1 MGRAITAQVHC
12 LSSTLLYLL
21 RQGVPLALCLK
32 YTLALDLGS
41 ASCGWAVVEI
51 GDDDDPV
58 RLTAAGVRIFDP
70 GVVGGESKIHDGKDS
85 SKASERR
92 LARQT
97 RRQTYRRALRQRQLF
112 RLLQQH
118 QLLPQSID
126 GGKRSSEQRHKIL
139 NALDER
145 LTLAWRGKYTLPD
158 SSLDLAD
165 QSLVYMLRAAAV
177 KDKVEPEALGRILYH
192 LAQRRGYW
200 SNRLDTSEEEVHSG
214 ASDTGEPAPES
225 KKKRKTTEDPSEKNP
240 GQVAKGISSLRA
252 EMDSVGTR
260 FPGTYFA
267 MINPHDKGLRDGI
280 RKGIRG
286 RWTERS
292 MFVEEFEAIWTAQ
305 KKFYPGILTEELEA
319 KIRYWLFFQRP
330 LSPANHLVGFCEL
343 EKGERRA
350 PWATLEAQKFRLLQ
364 KVNDLRLI
372 EGGREISLQK
382 AERAQ
387 VLEYLETKGDLTF
400 TGLKKLL
407 GRASI
412 QGFNLE
418 RGLKDKVE
426 GNRVNVAMLAV
437 FGERWNVMA
446 LDEKHTAVEQWR
458 TIRTPEKLETVARE
472 RWQLDESSAQRWARG
487 ANPPKDYCRLSRKAL
502 TAVLPL
508 MEKGVAFKTV
518 EREIYGPRHS
528 GAEPMKLVPKVVEY
542 LPAINNPAVLRAL
555 TEMRKVVNA
564 IIREYGK
571 PYQIRIELARELR
584 KNRKERESQTFDAK
598 ERQTKREKAARQL
611 LAKNNKQNPSA
622 DDIRNVPQYMIDK
635 WLLAEE
641 CHWCC
646 PYTGEQINYEKLFVR
661 PEFEVEHIIPLSR
674 CTDNSFGNKTLC
686 HRDENQRKGGNTPW
700 MAYHADEDRWAQ
712 ILIRVSKFANGPR
725 IGEHYKLRRFKLRTE
740 EELDGFT
747 KRQLTDTRYT
757 SKLAARLLMAL
768 YGGRDT
774 TTNADEDTAE
784 FYDKV
789 GRRIF
794 ASTGGVTH
802 LLRDAWMLHPNVVL
816 GLGDDV
822 GKRRGKDRSDH
833 RHHAVDALVI
843 ALTTEKQVREINLH
857 ARTKQGQKWPLDYR
871 DLVRGLK
878 SPWKNRDEF
887 LGDVFQRM
895 CVSHK
900 PEHKLGGKLHM
911 ETNYGRERGKNDKGK
926 PILHQRLPIAIGLN
940 PVDIGCIVDK
950 NVREAVQTFANAIG
964 GFKNWSVEKHG
975 YPFLKAHNDAQMP
988 IKRVRIA
995 WEGKNALAIGATTD
1009 LRQSKLDNQRRV
1021 DSSAKHHVAVFVSRM
1036 PTGRSKKPAERW
1048 VSDCVSLME
1057 AHQRHRKGLPVVRK
1071 THSKDPEAEFLF
1083 SLQKN
1088 DIVELETDKGK
1099 RYFILAS
1106 IEADGRLNLF
1116 PIEAGGKRED
1126 QGSVKVREMANG
1138 LKEMKAKKAD
1148 IDLLGNAHY
1157 VNEAAA

>member
-1 MGRAITAQVHC
+1 M
-12 LSSTLLYLL
+12 
-21 RQGVPLALCLK
+21 ALCLK

-41 ASCGWAVVEI
+41 ASCGWAVVEMD
-51 GDDDDPV
+51 GNDDPI
-58 RLTAAGVRIFDP
+58 RLEAAGVRIFDP
-70 GVVGGESKIHDGKDS
+70 GVVGGEAKIHDGKDS

-92 LARQT
+92 LARQM
-97 RRQTYRRALRQRQLF
+97 RRQTHRRALRQRQLF
-112 RLLQQH
+112 RLLQHH
-118 QLLPQSID
+118 QLLPQPID
-126 GGKRSSEQRHKIL
+126 GRKRSSEQRHEIL

-145 LTLAWRGKYTLPD
+145 LTLAWRGKYTLPG
-158 SSLDLAD
+158 STLDLAD
-165 QSLVYMLRAAAV
+165 QSLMYLLRAAAV
-177 KDKVEPEALGRILYH
+177 EDKVELEALGRIFYH

-200 SNRLDTSEEEVHSG
+200 SNRLDASEEEVN
-214 ASDTGEPAPES
+214 SDAIDFNEAVSES
-225 KKKRKTTEDPSEKNP
+225 KRTGKKKVEPSEEDP
-240 GQVAKGISSLRA
+240 GQVAKGITSLRA
-252 EMDSVGTR
+252 AMEAAGAR
-260 FPGTYFA
+260 YLGTYFA
-267 MINPHDKGLRDGI
+267 MLNPHEQRI
-280 RKGIRG
+280 RH

-292 MFVEEFEAIWTAQ
+292 MFVEEFDAIWATQ
-305 KKFYPGILTEELEA
+305 KKFYPKILTEELLA
-319 KIRYWLFFQRP
+319 KVRYWLFFQRP
-330 LSPANHLVGFCEL
+330 LSPASHLVGFCEL

-350 PWATLEAQKFRLLQ
+350 PWATLEAQRFRLLQ

-372 EGGREISLQK
+372 EGGREISLK
-382 AERAQ
+382 AAERAQ
-387 VLEYLETKGDLTF
+387 ILEYLETQGDLTF
-400 TGLKKLL
+400 TRLKKLL

-418 RGLKDKVE
+418 RGLKDKLE
-426 GNRVNVAMLAV
+426 GNRVNVAMLTV
-437 FGERWNVMA
+437 FGERWDVMA
-446 LDEKHTAVEQWR
+446 PDDKRTAVEQWR
-458 TIRTPEKLETVARE
+458 TIRTPEKLEIVARE
-472 RWQLDESSAQRWARG
+472 KWQLDESSAKRWSRG
-487 ANPPKDYCRLSRKAL
+487 TNPPKDYCRLSRKAL
-502 TAVLPL
+502 TKVLPL
-508 MEKGVAFKTV
+508 MEKGSAFKTV
-518 EREIYGPRHS
+518 ERELYGPRHS

-564 IIREYGK
+564 IIREYGCK

-700 MAYHADEDRWAQ
+700 VAYHRDEDKWAQ
-712 ILIRVSKFANGPR
+712 ILNRVSKFANGPR
-725 IGEHYKLRRFKLRTE
+725 IGEHHKLRRFKLRTE

-757 SKLAARLLMAL
+757 SKLAARLLMSL

-774 TTNADEDTAE
+774 TANADEDTAE

-802 LLRDAWMLHPNVVL
+802 LLRDAWLLHPNVVL
-816 GLGDDV
+816 GLGDDG
-822 GKRRGKDRSDH
+822 GKRKGKDRSDH

-895 CVSHK
+895 HVSHK
-900 PEHKLGGKLHM
+900 PEHKLGGALHKD
-911 ETNYGRERGKNDKGK
+911 TNYGRQHGETDSGK
-926 PILHQRLPIAIGLN
+926 PIVHQRLPINAALKSS
-940 PVDIGCIVDK
+940 DIKCIVDK
-950 NVREAVQTFANAIG
+950 NVRNAVEDFASSIG
-964 GFKNWSVEKHG
+964 GFEKWSVEKHG
-975 YPFLKAHNDAQMP
+975 YPFLATHDKRQIP
-988 IKRVRIA
+988 IKRVRIT
-995 WEGKNALAIGATTD
+995 WEGKNTSAIGASRG
-1009 LRQSKLDNQRRV
+1009 LGPSKLDNQRHV

-1036 PTGRSKKPAERW
+1036 PAGRSKKPTERW

-1071 THSKDPEAEFLF
+1071 THSKDPEADFLF

-1088 DIVELETDKGK
+1088 DIVELETCNGM
-1099 RYFILAS
+1099 RYFVLAS

-1116 PIEAGGKRED
+1116 PIEAAGKRED

-1138 LKEMKAKKAD
+1138 LKDMKAKKVD

-1157 VNEAAA
+1157 VNEATA

>member
-1 MGRAITAQVHC
+1 M
-12 LSSTLLYLL
+12 TLC
-21 RQGVPLALCLK
+21 PK

-41 ASCGWAVVEI
+41 ASCGWAVVEMD
-51 GDDDDPV
+51 GDDNPL
-58 RLTAAGVRIFDP
+58 RLEAAGVRIFDP

-92 LARQT
+92 LARQI
-97 RRQTYRRALRQRQLF
+97 RRQTHRRALRQRQLF
-112 RLLQQH
+112 RLLQHH
-118 QLLPQSID
+118 QLLPQRID
-126 GGKRSSEQRHKIL
+126 GGKRSSDQRHEIL

-145 LTLAWRGKYTLPD
+145 FTLAWRGKYTVPGGT
-158 SSLDLAD
+158 LDLAD
-165 QSLVYMLRAAAV
+165 QSLMYLLRAAAV
-177 KDKVEPEALGRILYH
+177 EDKVEPEALGRILYH

-200 SNRLDTSEEEVHSG
+200 SNRLDASEEEVNPDAIDPTEG
-214 ASDTGEPAPES
+214 VLES
-225 KKKRKTTEDPSEKNP
+225 KRTKKKKEEPSEKDP
-240 GQVAKGISSLRA
+240 GQVAKGISDLRA
-252 EMDSVGTR
+252 DMDAVGTR

-267 MINPHDKGLRDGI
+267 SLNPHDKGI
-280 RKGIRG
+280 REGKRRGIRG

-292 MFVEEFEAIWTAQ
+292 MFVEEFDAIWATQ
-305 KKFYPGILTEELEA
+305 KKFYPEILTEELQA
-319 KIRYWLFFQRP
+319 KVRYWLFFQRP
-330 LSPANHLVGFCEL
+330 LSPASHLVGFCEL

-350 PWATLEAQKFRLLQ
+350 PWATLEAQRFRLLQ

-372 EGGREISLQK
+372 EGGREISLK
-382 AERAQ
+382 AAERAQ
-387 VLEYLETKGDLTF
+387 ILEYLETQGDLTF
-400 TGLKKLL
+400 TRLKKLL

-418 RGLKDKVE
+418 RGLKDKLE

-437 FGERWNVMA
+437 FGERWDVMA
-446 LDEKHTAVEQWR
+446 PEDKRTVVEQWR
-458 TIRTPEKLETVARE
+458 TIRTPEKLEIVARE
-472 RWQLDESSAQRWARG
+472 KWQLDESSAKRWSRG

-502 TAVLPL
+502 TKVLPL
-508 MEKGVAFKTV
+508 MEKGDAFKTV
-518 EREIYGPRHS
+518 ERELYGPRHS

-564 IIREYGK
+564 IIREYGCK

-700 MAYHADEDRWAQ
+700 MAYHRDEDKWAQ
-712 ILIRVSKFANGPR
+712 ILNRVSKFANGPR
-725 IGEHYKLRRFKLRTE
+725 IGEHHKLRRFKLRTE

-757 SKLAARLLMAL
+757 SKLAARLLMSL

-774 TTNADEDTAE
+774 TANADEDTAE
-784 FYDKV
+784 FYDKM

-816 GLGDDV
+816 GAGDDG
-822 GKRRGKDRSDH
+822 GKRKGKDRSDH

-857 ARTKQGQKWPLDYR
+857 AKTKQGQKWPLDYR
-871 DLVRGLK
+871 DLVRGLQT
-878 SPWKNRDEF
+878 PWKNRDMF
-887 LGDVFQRM
+887 LGDVFQKM
-895 CVSHK
+895 HVSHK

-911 ETNYGRERGKNDKGK
+911 ETNYGRERGKNEKGK
-926 PILHQRLPIAIGLN
+926 PILHQRLPIATGLN
-940 PVDIGCIVDK
+940 PVDISCIVDK
-950 NVREAVQTFANAIG
+950 NVREAVQDFANGIG

-975 YPFLKAHNDAQMP
+975 YPFLKTHTGAQMP
-988 IKRVRIA
+988 IKRMRIA
-995 WEGKNALAIGATTD
+995 WEGKNAITIGATGG
-1009 LRQSKLDNQRRV
+1009 LGQSKLDNRRHV
-1021 DSSAKHHVAVFVSRM
+1021 DSSAKHHVTVFVSRM
-1036 PTGRSKKPAERW
+1036 PAGRSKKPTERW

-1071 THSKDPEAEFLF
+1071 THSKDPEADFLF

-1088 DIVELETDKGK
+1088 DIVELETCNGK
-1099 RYFILAS
+1099 RYFVLAS

-1116 PIEAGGKRED
+1116 PIEAAGKRED

-1138 LKEMKAKKAD
+1138 LKDMKAKKVD

-1157 VNEAAA
+1157 VNEATA